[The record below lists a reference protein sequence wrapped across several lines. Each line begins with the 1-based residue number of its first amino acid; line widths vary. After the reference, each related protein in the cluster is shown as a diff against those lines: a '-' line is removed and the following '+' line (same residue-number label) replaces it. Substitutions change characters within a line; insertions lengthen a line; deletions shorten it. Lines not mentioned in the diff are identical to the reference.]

1 MRRGERGFTLV
12 ELIVALTV
20 IGLMSAALF
29 GAMRFAARAWDSGG
43 ERIAEIN
50 DTVAARE
57 FLRRRLVEAQPVF
70 LQRGRRQ
77 PVAAFAGEGDRLR
90 FAAPLPPQIGLGGYY
105 LFELTP
111 GREVGEQAA
120 LLMDWR
126 LIRPEGP
133 LDVAGSRRSPR
144 PLFAAADRVRFRYY
158 GTTTE
163 EEPPTWRLRWDGNDG
178 LPLVVEMQLVD
189 AEGRPAAPPV
199 RASVVAARWAF

>member
-50 DTVAARE
+50 DTEAARD
-57 FLRRRLVEAQPVF
+57 FLRRRLTEAQPVF

-77 PVAAFAGEGDRLR
+77 PIAAFAGEEDRLR
-90 FAAPLPPQIGLGGYY
+90 FAAPLPPQISLGGYY

-111 GREVGEQAA
+111 GREVGEEAA
-120 LLMDWR
+120 LMMDWR

-133 LDVAGSRRSPR
+133 VDVAGARQRPR
-144 PLFAAADRVRFRYY
+144 PLFTAAARMRFRYF
-158 GTTTE
+158 GTTTDE
-163 EEPPTWRLRWDGNDG
+163 DPPSWRPRWDGDDG

-189 AEGRPAAPPV
+189 TEGRPAAPPV